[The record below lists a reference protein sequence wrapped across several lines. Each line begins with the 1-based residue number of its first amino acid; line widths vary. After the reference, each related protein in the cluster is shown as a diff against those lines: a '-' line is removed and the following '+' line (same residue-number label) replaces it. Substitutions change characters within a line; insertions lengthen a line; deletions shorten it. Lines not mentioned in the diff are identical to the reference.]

1 MQKILLTAYFLLAA
15 ALLSAQTPVNT
26 SVFFESD
33 QYELSA
39 EARQALDALALQL
52 YTAPDYTV
60 KIEAWTDDKGT
71 QDYNLRLAGNRADAV
86 QQYLAQKGLLLTKT
100 TVRSWGEQNLA
111 YDNSTEGNRRKNR
124 RVDVAVTPY
133 FFSDYAALQS
143 RLAAPA
149 EQTIRIQPGQE
160 QTVTA
165 ANGTI
170 IVVPANSFVF
180 EDGTSPAEPVEL
192 VVREA
197 FSPSDFVSHNLTTT
211 SDGMVLQ
218 TGGMVYLGAQAGG
231 KPLTLADGASLTV
244 ALPTGKVDP
253 AMELFY
259 GQINADNS
267 INWQPARQTFR
278 RQIRNP
284 RVLLDIDPALSAR
297 IMALKVPVYP
307 EPNLPKFSGELPPEP
322 RKPSAPYEPRA
333 PKKPTWENV
342 QRMYGGGGYGAATN
356 KLNKKELKKARK
368 HYRKVLD
375 IYERDS
381 VNYVRL
387 YNRYQINLE
396 NYKSA
401 LVKYDAS
408 LHNWKMEVQNRI
420 RAIILFEREQEVHD
434 FSLRLQKA
442 IQRAGKNIHRYEYY
456 SNLELAVGNAALGM
470 RNTELRE
477 ALMKGYGSGKLVSG
491 LYDKYIGSKVLQSAG
506 YSDLYLRAKVSC
518 GADTTYRITDRL
530 MKSSGITA
538 ISDSLKAEIREKRM
552 SNASTTEQVS
562 ADLSAYVAD
571 VTRLGWINCD
581 KFYKDPAEK
590 VQLAVKEPEAA
601 NMYVICKDIGS
612 ILSLYDNGQGIYTAN
627 GLPKGK
633 KVSVISIKLKDGVP
647 QFASRDVKA
656 GETGE
661 LNLEY
666 RSMSLRD
673 LREELKKL
681 NI

>member
-1 MQKILLTAYFLLAA
+1 MQKILLAAYFLMAA
-15 ALLSAQTPVNT
+15 SLLSAQSPVTT

-33 QYELSA
+33 QYELTS
-39 EARQALDALALQL
+39 EARQSLDALALQL
-52 YTAPDYTV
+52 LAAPDYAV
-60 KIEAWTDDKGT
+60 AIEAWTDDQGT
-71 QDYNLRLAGNRADAV
+71 QEYNLRLANHRADAV

-111 YDNSTEGNRRKNR
+111 YDNATEDNRRKNR
-124 RVDVAVTPY
+124 RVDVAVTPF
-133 FFSDYAALQS
+133 FFSDYAALQN
-143 RLAAPA
+143 RLTAPF
-149 EQTIRIQPGQE
+149 EQTIRIQADEE

-180 EDGTSPAEPVEL
+180 EDGTSPAGPVEL

-211 SDGMVLQ
+211 SDGRVLQ
-218 TGGMVYLGAQAGG
+218 TGGMVCLGAQADG
-231 KPLTLADGASLTV
+231 KPLALAAGASLTV
-244 ALPTGKVDP
+244 ALPTGKMDP
-253 AMELFY
+253 DMELFY
-259 GQINADNS
+259 GQMNADNS
-267 INWQPARQTFR
+267 INWQPAQQTFR
-278 RQIRNP
+278 RQLRNP

-307 EPNLPKFSGELPPEP
+307 EPSLPKFSGELPPEP
-322 RKPSAPYEPRA
+322 RKPVAPYEPRA
-333 PKKPTWENV
+333 PKKPTWESV

-356 KLNKKELKKARK
+356 RLSKKELKKARK
-368 HYRKVLD
+368 HYQKVLD
-375 IYERDS
+375 NYERDS
-381 VNYVRL
+381 INYARL
-387 YNRYQINLE
+387 YNRYQTNLE

-401 LVKYDAS
+401 LANYDAN
-408 LHNWKMEVQNRI
+408 LHNWKIEVQNRI
-420 RAIILFEREQEVHD
+420 RSIILFEREQEVHD

-442 IQRAGKNIHRYEYY
+442 ILRAGKNIHRYEYY
-456 SNLELAVGNAALGM
+456 SNLELAVENAALGL

-477 ALMKGYGSGKLVSG
+477 ALMKGYGSGRLVSG
-491 LYDKYIGSKVLQSAG
+491 LYDKYVGSKVLQSAG
-506 YSDLYLRAKVSC
+506 YSDLHLRAKVSC

-552 SNASTTEQVS
+552 SNASTTEEVA

-590 VQLAVKEPEAA
+590 VQLAVKEDEAA
-601 NMYVICKDIGS
+601 TMYVICKDISS

-633 KVSVISIKLKDGVP
+633 KVSVVSIKLKNGVP
-647 QFASRDVKA
+647 QFASRDVEA
-656 GETGE
+656 GKTGE
-661 LNLEY
+661 LQLEY
-666 RSMSLRD
+666 RSMTLRD